1 MSRTETVDEVVF
13 EGRSRL
19 GEGPVWD
26 ERLRSLFWI
35 DILNRRVHQFF
46 PDRETGRYFDV
57 GDLVGAVAVA
67 TDDTLLLA
75 LRHGLARLDLRSGQV
90 EPLLDVEPGK
100 ADNKLNDG
108 KCDARGRFWFGSF
121 SQNEGEAALYRYDPD
136 GSLHVMQE
144 DMTGSNGLG
153 WSPDGGTFYLTDS
166 GDKVIYAYAFDVERG
181 DLSGR
186 RVHVDLS
193 SDEPTPDGLSVDAE
207 GHIWTAQFDGGAVLR
222 FSPEGDLVS
231 RLEVPAPR
239 TTSCAFAGPELDD
252 LYITTASVGLE
263 EDVVDRFVHSGDL
276 FRYRPGVR
284 GLPFHRFG
292 GTP

>member
-1 MSRTETVDEVVF
+1 MSRSETVDDVVF

-46 PDRETGRYFDV
+46 PDRESGRCFDV

-67 TDDTLLLA
+67 GDDTLLLA
-75 LRHGLARLDLRSGQV
+75 LRHGLARLDLRTGEV

-100 ADNKLNDG
+100 EDNKLNDG

-136 GSLHVMQE
+136 GTLHVVQE

-153 WSPDGGTFYLTDS
+153 WSPDGETFYLTDS
-166 GDKVIYAYAFDVERG
+166 GDKVIYAYTFDVERG
-181 DLSGR
+181 ALSGR
-186 RVHVDLS
+186 RVFVDLS
-193 SDEPTPDGLSVDAE
+193 SDDPTPDGLSVDSE
-207 GHIWTAQFDGGAVLR
+207 GHVWTAQFDGGAVLR
-222 FSPEGDLVS
+222 FTPAGELAL

-239 TTSCAFAGPELDD
+239 TTSCAFAGPSLDD

-263 EDVVDRFVHSGDL
+263 EDVVDRYVHSGDL

-292 GTP
+292 GEL

>member
-1 MSRTETVDEVVF
+1 MSRTETVDDVVF

-100 ADNKLNDG
+100 DDNKLNDG

-166 GDKVIYAYAFDVERG
+166 GDKVIYAYIFDVERG
-181 DLSGR
+181 ELSGR
-186 RVHVDLS
+186 RVHIDLS
-193 SDEPTPDGLSVDAE
+193 SDEPTPDGLSVDSE

-222 FSPEGDLVS
+222 FSPEGDLSV
-231 RLEVPAPR
+231 RLDVPAPR

-292 GTP
+292 GAL